1 MSSSRYNVAQAR
13 KDRSAAV
20 IHPFFPMALFLLK
33 ESITNSIRFGA
44 SVFNIS
50 FTWNE
55 SFQAWKVE
63 TQDDGSGDADFD
75 RMNGPAEDNGESTS
89 RYGFG
94 DWARQV
100 FGDASNELP
109 AARIAKKA
117 GEEYACS
124 VVTGPIPILW
134 DPRDLYYMDP
144 KCPFKSVE
152 SHGFYNMNHIHKNA
166 IPGISV
172 DDLLA
177 VFREIVTVGFDQDI
191 LDALCINVFINGEIV
206 SNSLDPKWDSYETA
220 LMKKAGITVN
230 NDGMTTKTAGDV
242 KLVVHKVRQIGTGL
256 IPNFPNY
263 GKRSMDT
270 SLAFFFQDGI
280 LIEEQPVYQAIGL
293 AQHPTS
299 QNGCK
304 AFVRLELTDPN
315 LPATSLPTPAS
326 TKTSYIPTCPV
337 YMACMA
343 ALAKVRDTKW
353 ITPKPRTPALPPTA
367 EDKKK
372 AKAQAEA
379 NKVKAAAEAEAKKA
393 KAAADAEAKKST
405 RPSLAARKAEANIP
419 VACQQTFP
427 EDLGLFAV
435 HDVPAS
441 VTSEDRI
448 ELPMADANSR
458 DKLIADA
465 RASLRVFLEKVK
477 KLSPDDFDLGL
488 DGLEDWLENGT
499 TSGEL

>member
-1 MSSSRYNVAQAR
+1 MSTSRYNVAQAR

-20 IHPFFPMALFLLK
+20 SHPFYPLALFLLK

-44 SVFNIS
+44 SIFNIS

-55 SFQAWKVE
+55 AFQAWKVE

-75 RMNGPAEDNGESTS
+75 RMNGPAEENGETTS

-109 AARIAKKA
+109 ASRIAKKA
-117 GEEYACS
+117 GDEYALS
-124 VVTGPIPILW
+124 IITGPIPNKW

-144 KCPFKSVE
+144 KCPFESVE
-152 SHGFYNMNHIHKNA
+152 SHGFYNMNHIHMDA
-166 IPGISV
+166 IPGIGA

-177 VFREIVTVGFDQDI
+177 VFREIVTVGFDQEI
-191 LDALCINVFINGEIV
+191 LDKLNIIVAINGETV
-206 SNSLDPKWDSYETA
+206 SNSHDPKWDSYETA
-220 LMKKAGITVN
+220 LMKKAGITVT
-230 NDGMTTKTAGDV
+230 NDGVTTKTAGDV
-242 KLVVHKVRQIGTGL
+242 KLTVHKLRQIGTGL

-270 SLAFFFQDGI
+270 SLAFFFQGGI

-304 AFVRLELTDPN
+304 AFVRLELTDPS

-343 ALAKVRDTKW
+343 ELAKVRDTKW
-353 ITPKPRTPALPPTA
+353 ITPKPRAPALPPTP
-367 EDKKK
+367 EEKKK
-372 AKAQAEA
+372 AKADADAKKAQAKKAEA
-379 NKVKAAAEAEAKKA
+379 EAIAKKAEAEAKKSA
-393 KAAADAEAKKST
+393 

-419 VACQQTFP
+419 DAGQQTFP
-427 EDLGLFAV
+427 QDLGVFAV
-435 HDVPAS
+435 QDAPAS
-441 VTSEDRI
+441 VTSEEQVDVPVADINPRS
-448 ELPMADANSR
+448 ELLADV
-458 DKLIADA
+458 
-465 RASLRVFLEKVK
+465 RASLRVFLDKVK
-477 KLSPDDFDLGL
+477 RLSTEEFNLGL
-488 DGLEDWLENGT
+488 DGLEDWLENGN
-499 TSGEL
+499 GEL

>member
-33 ESITNSIRFGA
+33 ESITNSVRFGA

-144 KCPFKSVE
+144 KCPFKSVD
-152 SHGFYNMNHIHKNA
+152 SHGFYNLNHIHKNA
-166 IPGISV
+166 IPGISA

-191 LDALCINVFINGEIV
+191 LDALCINVSINGEIV

-230 NDGMTTKTAGDV
+230 DDGMKTVLAGNVSMD
-242 KLVVHKVRQIGTGL
+242 VHKVRHQLGSIL
-256 IPNFPNY
+256 NFPHY
-263 GKRSMDT
+263 GVRSLET
-270 SLAFFFQDGI
+270 SLGFMFQDGI
-280 LIEEQPVYQAIGL
+280 LIEELPIYEVVGL
-293 AQHPTS
+293 ASPKTNQM
-299 QNGCK
+299 GCK
-304 AFVRLELTDPN
+304 AFIKVGLVDPT
-315 LPATSLPTPAS
+315 LPETEKPTPAS
-326 TKTSYIPTCPV
+326 TKTSYIPTCPI
-337 YMACMA
+337 YIACRA
-343 ALAKVRDTKW
+343 ALVKVRDNKW
-353 ITPKPRTPALPPTA
+353 ITDKPRKPAMAPTP
-367 EDKKK
+367 EEKKK
-372 AKAQAEA
+372 AAADKAAAKKAEA
-379 NKVKAAAEAEAKKA
+379 KVKADAAAKKAEAEAKKSA
-393 KAAADAEAKKST
+393 

-427 EDLGLFAV
+427 EDLGLFTV

-441 VTSEDRI
+441 VASEDRV
-448 ELPMADANSR
+448 ELPMADVNSR

-477 KLSPDDFDLGL
+477 RLSPDDFDLGL